1 MDIVEFA
8 EKVYGHPISDIHK
21 DILTKIYE
29 ARQNGIQI
37 IYKPARGCCR
47 YDHELLESIAILFLG
62 YEEGVI
68 KFIR

>member
-21 DILTKIYE
+21 DILTKLYE
-29 ARQNGIQI
+29 ARQNGVQI
-37 IYKPARGCCR
+37 IYRPARGCCR
-47 YDHELLESIAILFLG
+47 YDYELLQSIAILFVG
-62 YEEGVI
+62 DEEGVI